1 MALFFHRRFDL
12 TEIFVLAFF
21 VYVPYMQSANY
32 RFIANAGRLLRKHVA
47 ARVIYKVILIGLYY
61 KNATHQLT
69 NVTETHEK
77 GLRKRIRI
85 MYEIA

>member
-1 MALFFHRRFDL
+1 MSVNPHFEVTLAVCSIPVKLRMRMHGRPRLIAEWVRR
-12 TEIFVLAFF
+12 
-21 VYVPYMQSANY
+21 
-32 RFIANAGRLLRKHVA
+32 
-47 ARVIYKVILIGLYY
+47 LYY